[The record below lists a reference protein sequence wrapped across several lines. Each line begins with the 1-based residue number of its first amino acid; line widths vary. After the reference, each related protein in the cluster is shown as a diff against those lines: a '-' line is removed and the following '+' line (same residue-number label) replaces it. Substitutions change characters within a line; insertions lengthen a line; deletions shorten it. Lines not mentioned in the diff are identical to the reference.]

1 MKPCAFTASRT
12 PIRSRTGT
20 LQGRSDSPTWK
31 RGNTSR
37 STIATVRPPRD
48 RKVAALDAPGR
59 GGPGRGGLERG
70 AELLLAIEP
79 PDHRAEPVDPEGGDR
94 APAQREREHEGGRG
108 GGHRGQA
115 QAAHVGSAPAVLDR
129 PDRAIRDER
138 ADGQRPAGRVGALGG
153 RERVHLAVPSP
164 ESRWTED
171 PDHVERGRGGL
182 TRPARHDAGGQ
193 EGPDREAVAPG
204 AETAAPI
211 LEVDR
216 GDRNLEDPAPQGGGA
231 QQHLALQHEPA
242 VTRGHR

>member
-48 RKVAALDAPGR
+48 RKVAAL
-59 GGPGRGGLERG
+59 
-70 AELLLAIEP
+70 
-79 PDHRAEPVDPEGGDR
+79 
-94 APAQREREHEGGRG
+94 
-108 GGHRGQA
+108 
-115 QAAHVGSAPAVLDR
+115 
-129 PDRAIRDER
+129 
-138 ADGQRPAGRVGALGG
+138 GG

-193 EGPDREAVAPG
+193 EGPDR
-204 AETAAPI
+204 
-211 LEVDR
+211 
-216 GDRNLEDPAPQGGGA
+216 
-231 QQHLALQHEPA
+231 
-242 VTRGHR
+242 